1 MKKIIVSSLLAISV
15 LVLVACGGNVSNTT
29 TTQQTQNTTAQTTSQ
44 PVQNE
49 TSASDTSQNVG
60 SGNEQDASG
69 QANTFE
75 GYYTFGDVFI
85 LDNRRLGK
93 LEVTIGEQASFLFS
107 IDSPLEEI
115 DGRDVIMIPIRIE
128 NTGDGEAMLSEF
140 FTPLGGMNY
149 NYPSGERVNHRDNV
163 AINAH
168 FRVINVTDETNPR
181 FVPNPDFTVG
191 TPGGY
196 PYRLPIGEVIHRH
209 IYMLYDGDGDY
220 ILNITGGTNIRFPIS
235 RN

>member
-1 MKKIIVSSLLAISV
+1 MKRFFVGLILTASMLAF
-15 LVLVACGGNVSNTT
+15 VACGGNDTNTT
-29 TTQQTQNTTAQTTSQ
+29 TTQQTQNATAQTATP

-49 TSASDTSQNVG
+49 TPASES
-60 SGNEQDASG
+60 
-69 QANTFE
+69 ANTFE

-85 LDNRRLGK
+85 LDNRRAGK

-128 NTGDGEAMLSEF
+128 NTGDSEAMLSEF

-168 FRVINVTDETNPR
+168 FRVINVTDETDPR

-220 ILNITGGTNIRFPIS
+220 ILNITGGTSVRFPVS